1 MFSVVFILQEQIF
14 PTVMEEF
21 TSNEINTLTDV
32 TGLLNMVVQQ
42 PWRAQNKMSA
52 HTLGIACGL
61 SLFPNL
67 DPSKATSLTE
77 YMITNYDSLRGSHS
91 LL

>member
-1 MFSVVFILQEQIF
+1 MLQEKIL
-14 PTVMEEF
+14 PAILEDLMSHEV
-21 TSNEINTLTDV
+21 ITLTSIV
-32 TGLLNMVVQQ
+32 SLLNKMVQT
-42 PWRAQNKMSA
+42 PWKEQNKMSA

-67 DPSKATSLTE
+67 DPSKATRLTE
-77 YMITNYDSLRGSHS
+77 YCILKYDTLVDSHT